1 MPPAWKRWAG
11 LRSFWC
17 ITSGTSSAR
26 KHRPAKNT
34 FTFYNLESTRNKTY
48 TWVDGP
54 EALWARKQEQTNYF
68 LQFGQSKT
76 YIRNAPEALWARK
89 QEALRPS
96 GQNELALFLWA
107 RDVRRAEKEQK
118 QRTGHWNIVLS
129 SYYWHSWIIS
139 FFLGSSENIHIC
151 WWNVK
156 NARSLSC
163 RWIFVDKHIWSQA
176 CENFYLGLYL
186 AEHGRIGTCLGVESL
201 SLFLMKLRCGL
212 RAVSVASVN
221 RDYNTNTAR
230 IQIHREVW
238 VLQRMGGLT
247 HCGGGRQEG
256 GEDKE
261 MSQEGD
267 EGGCRWPAVATY
279 LRKWY
284 KYNCKK
290 TVASWFHWEYASQFG
305 WSRPFAFACPVN
317 VACWSILKLISVVMQ
332 MIYLPHVVAWNRSAW
347 RPNRSNWMSALH
359 HCCRS
364 F

>member
-1 MPPAWKRWAG
+1 MSKMPEAFHVDEFS
-11 LRSFWC
+11 LTS
-17 ITSGTSSAR
+17 TSGHKHVKTSI
-26 KHRPAKNT
+26 
-34 FTFYNLESTRNKTY
+34 L
-48 TWVDGP
+48 DC
-54 EALWARKQEQTNYF
+54 
-68 LQFGQSKT
+68 
-76 YIRNAPEALWARK
+76 I
-89 QEALRPS
+89 LRRMW
-96 GQNELALFLWA
+96 GLG
-107 RDVRRAEKEQK
+107 RDL
-118 QRTGHWNIVLS
+118 VL
-129 SYYWHSWIIS
+129 
-139 FFLGSSENIHIC
+139 NP
-151 WWNVK
+151 
-156 NARSLSC
+156 
-163 RWIFVDKHIWSQA
+163 
-176 CENFYLGLYL
+176 
-186 AEHGRIGTCLGVESL
+186 CLC
-201 SLFLMKLRCGL
+201 FLMKLRCGL

-256 GEDKE
+256 GGEDKE

-279 LRKWY
+279 LRKWH

-290 TVASWFHWEYASQFG
+290 TVASWFHWEYASQFR
-305 WSRPFAFACPVN
+305 WSRPFVFACPVN

-359 HCCRS
+359 HCCQS